1 MLPDNHTL
9 ITVVWITLHVL
20 PLALIALIW
29 SFFGAVWGVIALLL
43 YLIGLVPYGFFVS
56 LPAMVKLFHKPA
68 SLHRR

>member
-9 ITVVWITLHVL
+9 TTVVWILLHVL
-20 PLALIALIW
+20 PLVVIAALW
-29 SFFGAVWGVIALLL
+29 SFFGALWGIPLLLL

>member
-1 MLPDNHTL
+1 MLPDNHAL
-9 ITVVWITLHVL
+9 ATVVWISLHVF
-20 PLALIALIW
+20 PLVGVALIW
-29 SFFGAVWGVIALLL
+29 FLFGAVWGIVSLVL